1 MEPIMVVPGRM
12 EPCRT
17 GRLGNAETPDPMLP
31 IIPFPL
37 KPPPTLNCPGPTRPP
52 CPPIAEAGAGARR
65 AEARARRRRRIMAWR
80 TGARR
85 GGCGQVCVVCGGYV
99 ERG

>member
-17 GRLGNAETPDPMLP
+17 GRLGNAETLDPMLP
-31 IIPFPL
+31 IMPFPL

-65 AEARARRRRRIMAWR
+65 AKARARRRGRRIM
-80 TGARR
+80 R
-85 GGCGQVCVVCGGYV
+85 GGRARGGV
-99 ERG
+99 AVAKCAWSAGGT